1 MKKHI
6 IQKISSAFTFIGM
19 LLITNPGSGQE
30 IKTELSKVTPA
41 QNNIS
46 YFTHDELEKK
56 WSAFTDNKN
65 WKLLEKTVAEKKFQR
80 ILNKEAAWGFSGVT
94 TNDKGEKD
102 SVLVCLFDF
111 LNPANIKQGCSMLWA
126 KVGKKTYKA
135 YIVFPEGETKD
146 INRKFDGTE
155 EWYVDETKGT
165 INKAS
170 SWGRTFK
177 KCVQRGVS
185 VPGVETELSNNR
197 SKINIGNGSVTVSCP
212 GICLAGALGCT
223 TLAGGV
229 ATAIVLS
236 GIVAAG
242 TEGVGIPV
250 LIAAGGIGGA
260 MLFTCVGASCGACV
274 LMCAL
279 GAL

>member
-1 MKKHI
+1 MKKLTREP
-6 IQKISSAFTFIGM
+6 IQFMLVTVAFLFSGFCK
-19 LLITNPGSGQE
+19 GQE
-30 IKTELSKVTPA
+30 IKADLTTRVIPA
-41 QNNIS
+41 QTNIDFFS
-46 YFTHDELEKK
+46 HEELNKQ
-56 WSAFTDNKN
+56 WSEFSQNKN
-65 WKLLEKTVAEKKFQR
+65 WKILEKAVAAKKFSR
-80 ILNKEAAWGFSGVT
+80 ILNKEASWGFSGT
-94 TNDKGEKD
+94 TINDKGEKD
-102 SVLVCLFDF
+102 SVLLCLFDF

-126 KVGKKTYKA
+126 KVGRKTYKA
-135 YIVFPEGETKD
+135 YIIFPEGEKD
-146 INRKFDGTE
+146 INKKFELTE

-177 KCVQRGVS
+177 KCVQRGVE

-197 SKINIGNGSVTVSCP
+197 SKISIGGGTVTVSCP
-212 GICLAGALGCT
+212 GICLAGAIACT
-223 TLAGGV
+223 ALAGGV
-229 ATAIVLS
+229 ATSIVLA

-250 LIAAGGIGGA
+250 LIAAGGIGAA
-260 MLFTCVGASCGACV
+260 MLVTCVGASCVACV